1 MRLILGIETSCDE
14 TSAAVVEGRRVLSNV
29 VASQADLHARWGGIV
44 PEAAA
49 RQHVERLNP
58 ILQQALDEAGVEL
71 RDIEGIAVTNRPG
84 LVGALVVGLAAAKAL
99 AFALNLP
106 FVGVHHLEGHL
117 YSAFLTEPDA
127 PIPFPHLCLIVS
139 GGHTELVLAH
149 GHGNYQLLGQTLDDA
164 AGEAFDKVARL
175 LGLGYPGGPAI
186 DRLARKGD
194 PNAFHFPRAWL
205 EGSHNFSF
213 SGLKTAV
220 LREVER
226 LRSEALIPS
235 PSPTLRER
243 GASHS
248 VGMPAYEN
256 EPHILDES
264 ILADLCA
271 SFQQAVIDV
280 LIVKAIRA
288 AQACQVSVLTVVGGV
303 AANSALQQQMRE
315 AAETAHLQLFIPPPY
330 YCTDN
335 AAMIAYAGYHRLLA
349 GERADYDLDAY
360 ARAPLAF

>member
-14 TSAAVVEGRRVLSNV
+14 TAVAVVEGRRVLGNI
-29 VASQADLHARWGGIV
+29 VASQADLHARWGGVV

-49 RQHVERLNP
+49 RQHVERLHP
-58 ILQQALDEAGVEL
+58 ILQQALDEAGVAL
-71 RDIEGIAVTNRPG
+71 REIEGIAVTNRPG
-84 LVGALVVGLAAAKAL
+84 LVGALVVGLATAKAL
-99 AFALNLP
+99 AFALRLP

-139 GGHTELVLAH
+139 GGHTEMVLAK
-149 GHGNYQLLGQTLDDA
+149 GHGDYQLLGQTLDDA

-186 DRLARKGD
+186 DHLARKGN
-194 PNAFHFPRAWL
+194 PHAFRFPRAWL

-226 LRSEALIPS
+226 LQGQLGTDPASMNPTKRAGGCASE
-235 PSPTLRER
+235 
-243 GASHS
+243 
-248 VGMPAYEN
+248 
-256 EPHILDES
+256 LDES
-264 ILADLCA
+264 TLADLCA

-280 LIVKAIRA
+280 LVTKAIRA
-288 AQACQVSVLTVVGGV
+288 AQACSVSVLTVVGGV
-303 AANSALQQQMRE
+303 AANSALQSQMRDS
-315 AAETAHLQLFIPPPY
+315 ADTARLKLFIPPPH

-335 AAMIAYAGYHRLLA
+335 AAMIACAGYYRLLA
-349 GERADYDLDAY
+349 GERADFDLDAY
-360 ARAPLAF
+360 ASAPLTNR